1 MESRLSGS
9 ILAVLLGAIAL
20 VGCGSDRTAP
30 ETGLTVGS
38 DREVTSLTTPA
49 STTDTRPAATA
60 APVVL
65 TDADG
70 DLSERWR
77 ELTAGATFAQPD
89 VAGGP
94 PAIPGLT
101 PYDGAAIVLDDGRLV
116 LRGIWDG
123 DEPLVGSRR
132 TNPAM
137 VPEGEDNPV
146 VETSARPV
154 RVFLHDPAT
163 GDLQPLSPVPRVR
176 AFATAAMI
184 GASAD
189 TVLELALL
197 ADRSSVAFLLGF
209 QGAAYDIPHELHV
222 VPIPPP

>member
-1 MESRLSGS
+1 VESRLTGLT
-9 ILAVLLGAIAL
+9 LAVLVSATALG
-20 VGCGSDRTAP
+20 GCGSDRTAP
-30 ETGLTVGS
+30 EAGLAGGS
-38 DREVTSLTTPA
+38 DRDVTSLTAPLSA
-49 STTDTRPAATA
+49 PDSSPAATG

-65 TDADG
+65 TEADG
-70 DLSERWR
+70 DLGERWR
-77 ELTAGATFAQPD
+77 EFTAGATFAEPD
-89 VAGGP
+89 VASGP
-94 PAIPGLT
+94 MAIPGLT

-116 LRGIWDG
+116 LRGTWDG
-123 DEPLVGSRR
+123 DEPLVGSHRM
-132 TNPAM
+132 NPAM
-137 VPEGEDNPV
+137 APDGEDNPV

-163 GDLQPLSPVPRVR
+163 GDLRPLSPVPQVR
-176 AFATAAMI
+176 AFATATRI

-189 TVLELALL
+189 AVLELALL